1 MAGFLSWVQF
11 ILKLWSCLLP
21 GQKLILSGNVLV
33 HFLFLLSTGKN
44 GINTK
49 LFKSSEFGY
58 CLFLVFFFFHIMV
71 STIPCSTQFRQV
83 YNLQPWMS
91 VPKPA
96 GFKEICLVFDQAY
109 SHSCAGPCEKDLNI
123 NIISGKT
130 NPLN

>member
-58 CLFLVFFFFHIMV
+58 CLFLVFFFFILWFQQSHALPNSDKYI
-71 STIPCSTQFRQV
+71 ICSHGCQCL
-83 YNLQPWMS
+83 NLQGLRRYVWSLTRPIPIP
-91 VPKPA
+91 V
-96 GFKEICLVFDQAY
+96 LV
-109 SHSCAGPCEKDLNI
+109 HVK
-123 NIISGKT
+123 KT
-130 NPLN
+130 

>member
-58 CLFLVFFFFHIMV
+58 CLFLVFFFF
-71 STIPCSTQFRQV
+71 S
-83 YNLQPWMS
+83 YY
-91 VPKPA
+91 
-96 GFKEICLVFDQAY
+96 GF
-109 SHSCAGPCEKDLNI
+109 N
-123 NIISGKT
+123 
-130 NPLN
+130 NPMLYPIQTSI